1 MPEKQIRVVVVDD
14 HAIMREGLVLLLE
27 DEPDIEVVAA
37 AGSGQG
43 AIDAIQEHDPDVA
56 LVDIAMDDMTGLE
69 VTRRV
74 LAQQPDTK
82 IIIVTMHEEK
92 AFFVEALESGAV
104 GYFLKGSD
112 SRELIE
118 TIRTVYNGGLY
129 LSPTMSAGLT
139 KPYIKPDNTMSMS

>member
-27 DEPDIEVVAA
+27 DESDIAVVGAA
-37 AGSGQG
+37 ESGQG
-43 AIDAIQEHDPDVA
+43 AIAAIQEYNPDVA

-92 AFFVEALESGAV
+92 AFFVEALEAGAV

-112 SRELIE
+112 SRELIK

-129 LSPTMSAGLT
+129 LSPTMTSDL
-139 KPYIKPDNTMSMS
+139 S

>member
-27 DEPDIEVVAA
+27 DESDIAVVGAA
-37 AGSGQG
+37 ESGQG
-43 AIDAIQEHDPDVA
+43 AIAAIQEHNPDIA
-56 LVDIAMDDMTGLE
+56 LVDIAMDDMSGLE

-74 LAQQPDTK
+74 LARQPDTK

-92 AFFVEALESGAV
+92 AFFLEALEAGAA

-118 TIRTVYNGGLY
+118 TIHTVYNGGCY
-129 LSPTMSAGLT
+129 LSPTMTDGLT
-139 KPYIKPDNTMSMS
+139 NPAIKPDDTTSV

>member
-14 HAIMREGLVLLLE
+14 HAIMREGLALLLE
-27 DEPDIEVVAA
+27 DEPGIEVVGAA
-37 AGSGQG
+37 ESGQG
-43 AIDAIQEHDPDVA
+43 AIAAIREHNPDIA

-92 AFFVEALESGAV
+92 AFFVEALEAGAS
-104 GYFLKGSD
+104 GYFLKGAD

-118 TIRTVYNGGLY
+118 TIHTVYNGGRY
-129 LSPTMSAGLT
+129 LSPTMTDDLT
-139 KPYIKPDNTMSMS
+139 NP

>member
-27 DEPDIEVVAA
+27 DESDIEVVGTAE
-37 AGSGQG
+37 SGEG
-43 AIDAIQEHDPDVA
+43 AIAAIQEHNPDIA

-74 LAQQPDTK
+74 LARQPDTK

-92 AFFVEALESGAV
+92 AFFVEALEAGAV

-118 TIRTVYNGGLY
+118 TIRTVYNGGRY
-129 LSPTMSAGLT
+129 LSPTMTTGL
-139 KPYIKPDNTMSMS
+139 S